1 MNYDSIRD
9 LPLLTADE
17 EKTATREELIL
28 HNTRL
33 VASRVSR
40 FEGRGVDAE
49 DLEQEGMVGLIKAA
63 EKFDPSSGTR
73 FSTLATMW
81 IDGEMRRAV
90 QKAQQVRLPI
100 YIQNERADEAVKP
113 SFREAGTSGEAGVLD
128 PEDRNSPS
136 PEEQLEVSRWREK
149 VEARLP
155 LLSKRELRVL
165 TGVYGLDGSPPKT
178 VTVLAKEHDVSRGMI
193 SKIVARAKD
202 KLRG

>member
-1 MNYDSIRD
+1 MNYDKLKD
-9 LPLLTADE
+9 LPLLTAEE

-40 FEGRGVDAE
+40 FEGRGVASD

-63 EKFDPSSGTR
+63 SRFDPENGTR

-100 YIQNERADEAVKP
+100 YVQKEQA
-113 SFREAGTSGEAGVLD
+113 
-128 PEDRNSPS
+128 
-136 PEEQLEVSRWREK
+136 EEVVPVSYTHLT
-149 VEARLP
+149 LP
-155 LLSKRELRVL
+155 TKR
-165 TGVYGLDGSPPKT
+165 
-178 VTVLAKEHDVSRGMI
+178 
-193 SKIVARAKD
+193 IV
-202 KLRG
+202 

>member
-1 MNYDSIRD
+1 MNYDELRD
-9 LPLLTADE
+9 LPLLTAEE
-17 EKTATREELIL
+17 EKTATREELII

-40 FEGRGVDAE
+40 FEGRGVDSD

-63 EKFDPSSGTR
+63 SRFDPENGTR

-100 YIQNERADEAVKP
+100 YIQKEQAEEVVRP
-113 SFREAGTSGEAGVLD
+113 SFREAGTSGEDGVLD

-136 PEEQLEVSRWREK
+136 PEQQLELSRWREN

-155 LLSKRELRVL
+155 MLSKRELMVL
-165 TGVYGLDGSPPKT
+165 TSVYGLDGEQPKT
-178 VTVLAKEHDVSRGMI
+178 VTVLAKEHGVSRGMI
-193 SKIVARAKD
+193 SKIVARAKS